1 MKFTDSQIFFINKS
15 FMKELEKQEKFLKYM
30 QELAEKENNLKTKRI
45 YNRSIEH
52 CIKDIEELESLRDK
66 INE

>member
-1 MKFTDSQIFFINKS
+1 
-15 FMKELEKQEKFLKYM
+15 MKELEKQEKFLKYM
-30 QELAEKENNLKTKRI
+30 QELAGKENNLKTKRI